1 MMNFTNTTLSKIIV
15 HKIGN
20 SSRDEGVKLSKSTLS
35 VNGLV
40 KDLLA
45 KYFLNPFKVNEYYS
59 FFHESDISLNE
70 MFTYTSQ
77 LFSNPNS
84 IAEQSEKIAKHL
96 YEKSSHPK
104 IKNGELYVVYLK
116 ECLINDEVVD
126 AVGIFKSESKETFLK
141 VYATSDNYMIEHDE
155 GIDIHKLDK
164 GCIIF
169 NTHQHDGYMMA
180 IVDNINKSF
189 EAQYWR
195 DEFLHIK
202 EYEDSYYQTQK
213 AMQMCKS
220 FVVEKLP
227 ETFNVDRADQAE
239 ILNKSLSFFKEKSD
253 FSFDDFAQEVIAQP
267 EIIDEFHRYKHEFE
281 DDNDIKI
288 EDSFSLSENAVSKQS
303 KIFKSVLKLDKNFT
317 VYIHGNRQN
326 IVKGFDEERNKNFYQ
341 VYYDEEN

>member
-1 MMNFTNTTLSKIIV
+1 MINFSNATLSKIIV

-20 SSRDEGVKLSKSTLS
+20 SSRDEGVKLSKMTLS
-35 VNGLV
+35 VNGIV

-45 KYFLNPFKVNEYYS
+45 KYFLTPFKGNEYFS
-59 FFHESDISLNE
+59 FYDENGIDQNRVFDCVSKI
-70 MFTYTSQ
+70 
-77 LFSNPNS
+77 FSNPNAL
-84 IAEQSEKIAKHL
+84 AEQSEIIASHL

-104 IKNGELYVVYLK
+104 IKSGELYVVYLK

-126 AVGIFKSESKETFLK
+126 AVGIFKSESKEVFLK
-141 VYATSDNYMIEHDE
+141 VYPTGDNFVIEHDE
-155 GIDIHKLDK
+155 GIDIHNLDK
-164 GCIIF
+164 GCIVF

-180 IVDNINKSF
+180 IVDTNRSV

-227 ETFNVDRADQAE
+227 ETFEVDRADQAE

-267 EIIDEFHRYKHEFE
+267 EIIDEFHRYKNEFE
-281 DDNDIKI
+281 QDNDLKI
-288 EDSFSLSENAVSKQS
+288 QEEFSLSENAVAKQS

-317 VYIHGNRQN
+317 VYIHGNRKN
-326 IVKGFDEERNKNFYQ
+326 IVKGFDDERNLNFYQ
-341 VYYDEEN
+341 VFYDEEN